1 MDPSPNHSSSYS
13 LVKTTKGHGGRGR
26 PPSVHIRSHT
36 SLASVLHLRN
46 RARTRTRRN
55 VADFRCA
62 GRKRRSRDKKLITLG
77 RSRTTGHASTRKG
90 IPIGVRSR
98 ETIGKGLQERDDL
111 VLFLIG
117 QAEIT
122 GGHID
127 IVRHLRPGPAVYFFD
142 RSIRAVSGSNVE
154 RKPRFVAGV
163 VEVDELLQALDVAVV
178 KELLLEVRPR
188 RLGGGTPRRFHS
200 HIARRRHLHHA
211 VVKWCKLSPS
221 YIRAGPGTKTASQ
234 ESPKS
239 QISVAEAQRIG
250 GEPVGIRRSLIIE
263 SVPGIQGQALIGR
276 AEAGEQ
282 RVYLGGLAVVAL
294 PWGQSGSSSIQ
305 VT

>member
-13 LVKTTKGHGGRGR
+13 LVKTAKGHGGRGR
-26 PPSVHIRSHT
+26 PPCVHIRSHT

-62 GRKRRSRDKKLITLG
+62 GRKGWSRDKKLITLG

-90 IPIGVRSR
+90 IPVGVRSR
-98 ETIGKGLQERDDL
+98 KTIGERLQERDNL
-111 VLFLIG
+111 VFFFIG

-122 GGHID
+122 GGHIE
-127 IVRHLRPGPAVYFFD
+127 IVPHLWPGPAVYFFD

-154 RKPRFVAGV
+154 RKPPFVARV

-178 KELLLEVRPR
+178 KELLLEIRPG
-188 RLGGGTPRRFHS
+188 RLGGGTLWRCHS
-200 HIARRRHLHHA
+200 HVARRRHLHHA
-211 VVKWCKLSPS
+211 VVKWCKSSPTCV
-221 YIRAGPGTKTASQ
+221 RAGPGTETASE
-234 ESPKS
+234 ESPES
-239 QISVAEAQRIG
+239 QIPVAEA
-250 GEPVGIRRSLIIE
+250 EGIRSEPSEIRRGLIKE
-263 SVPGIQGQALIGR
+263 SIPGVQGKALIGR

-282 RVYLGGLAVVAL
+282 RVYLGGLAVVESRG
-294 PWGQSGSSSIQ
+294 GQSGSSSI
-305 VT
+305 